1 MGTLEFVPFAF
12 CGNCLHAFFWAGTSR
27 GKFVRKNIVWHP
39 FVFRMYRSRDIV
51 WYFENLLGFSNDTY
65 TRAPA
70 SANFTQ
76 GLKYGIVG
84 GGVLI
89 FLIGL
94 LHFDNFLGVF
104 QPVAHGLAAKLTGI
118 FS

>member
-1 MGTLEFVPFAF
+1 M
-12 CGNCLHAFFWAGTSR
+12 R
-27 GKFVRKNIVWHP
+27 HP
-39 FVFRMYRSRDIV
+39 YIFGMYRSGGATWDT
-51 WYFENLLGFSNDTY
+51 ENFLGFSNDTY

-70 SANFTQ
+70 SANFTH
-76 GLKYGIVG
+76 GLRYGIVG

-104 QPVAHGLAAKLTGI
+104 QPVAHGLVAKVAGI

>member
-1 MGTLEFVPFAF
+1 MSMESEMRAKFGGLWNSFLLLFVVIVCMRFSGLEQAGESLSEKIL
-12 CGNCLHAFFWAGTSR
+12 CGIHLFLGCIAAG
-27 GKFVRKNIVWHP
+27 I
-39 FVFRMYRSRDIV
+39 
-51 WYFENLLGFSNDTY
+51 LLGIL
-65 TRAPA
+65 R